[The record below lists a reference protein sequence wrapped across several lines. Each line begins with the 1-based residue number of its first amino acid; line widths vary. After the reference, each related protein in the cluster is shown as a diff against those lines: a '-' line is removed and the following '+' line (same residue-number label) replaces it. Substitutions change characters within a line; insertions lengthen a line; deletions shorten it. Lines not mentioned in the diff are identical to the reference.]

1 MNVLAH
7 HPVLYQFAHPWH
19 WLTYG
24 QNSQAVGIL
33 GLVFYSWCTYR
44 LLRLGRVT
52 EYSKVRPYF
61 VIQVS
66 ENPLTEFI
74 IQNAGGPAV
83 NVRHWQQFV
92 SDGFH
97 LNNTFIECSIGAA
110 VDFAG
115 SILSSEK
122 RAIGLESE
130 VPGKRRL
137 YVFDCH
143 DTGQGRH
150 QLVVIRSWTVDGITT
165 EAQMTND
172 PRFLPVWQRAFLKLR
187 EYYWRAK
194 QVL

>member
-1 MNVLAH
+1 MTFPAH
-7 HPVLYQFAHPWH
+7 YPVLYQLAHPWH

-24 QNSQAVGIL
+24 QNSQGVGIL
-33 GLVFYSWCTYR
+33 GLIFYSWCTYR

-52 EYSKVRPYF
+52 EYSKVRPYL
-61 VIQVS
+61 VLQ
-66 ENPLTEFI
+66 ETKKPLTNFI
-74 IQNAGGPAV
+74 IQNVGGTAV

-97 LNNTFIECSIGAA
+97 LNNTFLECSSREK

-115 SILSSEK
+115 SILTLGQCE
-122 RAIGLESE
+122 IGVEFE

-143 DTGQGRH
+143 DTGQYRH
-150 QLVVIRSWTVDGITT
+150 QFAVIRGRTADDFNT
-165 EAQMTND
+165 EAQMIND
-172 PRFLPVWQRAFLKLR
+172 PRFLAVWQRTYLKLR

-194 QVL
+194 RSS